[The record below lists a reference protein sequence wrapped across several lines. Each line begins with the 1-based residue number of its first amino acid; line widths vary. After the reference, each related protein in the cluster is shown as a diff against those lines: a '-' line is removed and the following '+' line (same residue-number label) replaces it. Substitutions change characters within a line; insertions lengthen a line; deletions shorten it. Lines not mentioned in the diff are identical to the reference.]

1 MCFACGVAVPEAS
14 SFSTPPDNRTRQERA
29 QATRRRLLEVAVSQ
43 FAVRA
48 YNDVAVSDIAEQAG
62 VAHGLLFHHFGTK
75 RGLYLEAVREIS
87 HRLFDVSPTD
97 RSAPPGTQLRDILRQ
112 HFTRVAENEALLL
125 GYVRGS
131 VAMSA
136 DPEAWDV
143 LERFR
148 LRMVE
153 WVCGAAGIDP
163 ASPAMRLML
172 RTAGDAL
179 DQLSV
184 RWLQQGRQFEVE
196 RLVEAMVHV
205 VTGSLAAAQSL
216 DPTLDTGPGIEALSL
231 P

>member
-1 MCFACGVAVPEAS
+1 MCFAKGVVVPE
-14 SFSTPPDNRTRQERA
+14 TPTRQERA
-29 QATRRRLLEVAVSQ
+29 QATRRRLLEVAVSR
-43 FAVRA
+43 FAARA
-48 YNDVAVSDIAEQAG
+48 YNDVAVSDIAEGAG
-62 VAHGLLFHHFGTK
+62 VAHGLLFHHFGSK

-87 HRLFDVSPTD
+87 RRLFDVTPTD

-112 HFTRVAENEALLL
+112 HFTRVAENEELLL

-143 LERFR
+143 LEGFR
-148 LRMVE
+148 LRMVD
-153 WVCGAAGIDP
+153 WVCAAAGIDP
-163 ASPAMRLML
+163 GSAAMRLML

-184 RWLQQGRQFEVE
+184 RWLQQGRQFEIE
-196 RLVEAMVHV
+196 RMVEAMVNV
-205 VTGSLAAAQSL
+205 VIGSLAAARSL
-216 DPTLDTGPGIEALSL
+216 DPTLDTGPGIELLST

>member
-1 MCFACGVAVPEAS
+1 MCFANRVAVPEAAV
-14 SFSTPPDNRTRQERA
+14 PNNGTRQERA
-29 QATRRRLLEVAVSQ
+29 QATRRRILEVAVGQ

-48 YNDVAVSDIAEQAG
+48 YNDVAVSDIAEQTG
-62 VAHGLLFHHFGTK
+62 VAHGLLFHHFGSK

-87 HRLFDVSPTD
+87 NRLFDVSPTD

-112 HFTRVAENEALLL
+112 HFTRVAENEDLLL

-148 LRMVE
+148 LRMVD

-163 ASPAMRLML
+163 ATPAMRLML

-184 RWLQQGRQFEVE
+184 RWLQQGREFEIE

-205 VTGSLAAAQSL
+205 VTGSLAAASAL
-216 DPTLDTGPGIEALSL
+216 DPTLDTARGIAVLST